1 MMQAGTGR
9 IELMLLVDGELQ
21 GLDAALV
28 GRRCRDDPTIGA
40 AVSELEVER
49 TLLRAAFPVEP
60 GASTPCCRDRRE
72 TGGHRARQ
80 RRAAFWRI
88 ARAACRL
95 DRSRHPDRV
104 HHAAIWPQ
112 YRRAVRPRSVLAEQA
127 RDRQLM
133 AAAFNTALDTQIS
146 GGSVTWQNPAS
157 GSRGSITPLR
167 TFRTAD
173 GRWCREYGQEIDGR
187 RAVAS
192 SGSASP
198 AATREGWRLKLER
211 PWAA

>member
-9 IELMLLVDGELQ
+9 IELMLLVDGELH

-28 GRRCRDDPTIGA
+28 GRRCRDDPMAGA
-40 AVSELEVER
+40 AVSALEIER
-49 TLLRAAFPVEP
+49 TLLRAAFPLEV
-60 GASTPCCRDRRE
+60 GVDQCTLTALDTRLAVNRWRR
-72 TGGHRARQ
+72 

-88 ARAACRL
+88 LGPLAA
-95 DRSRHPDRV
+95 SMV
-104 HHAAIWPQ
+104 AAILIGSITLDLAQ
-112 YRRAVRPRSVLAEQA
+112 YRARDAASQVLAEQA

-133 AAAFNTALDTQIS
+133 TVALNTALDTQIS

-167 TFRTAD
+167 TFRTAN
-173 GRWCREYGQEIDGR
+173 GRWCREYRQELDSAAQSEQRIGIACREADG
-187 RAVAS
+187 
-192 SGSASP
+192 
-198 AATREGWRLKLER
+198 WQLKLER

>member
-40 AVSELEVER
+40 AVSALEIER
-49 TLLRAAFPVEP
+49 TFLRAAFPVEP
-60 GASTPCCRDRRE
+60 GVEHAMLTALD
-72 TGGHRARQ
+72 TKLAVNRARQ

-88 ARAACRL
+88 LGPLAA
-95 DRSRHPDRV
+95 SIA
-104 HHAAIWPQ
+104 AAILIGSITLDLAQ
-112 YRRAVRPRSVLAEQA
+112 YRARGAASQVLAEQA

-133 AAAFNTALDTQIS
+133 AVALNTALDTQIS

-167 TFRTAD
+167 TFRTSN
-173 GRWCREYGQEIDGR
+173 GRWCREYRQELDSAAQSEQRIGIACREADG
-187 RAVAS
+187 
-192 SGSASP
+192 
-198 AATREGWRLKLER
+198 WQLKLER